1 HDGSAF
7 GEVSTQAYPIGIADA
22 HPCRDHVVGHPRELV
37 DAADS
42 DVHTHGT
49 RAHACLLEAV
59 DRAWTDRGP
68 DDIGED
74 SEYALEALS
83 VRSYETVREQVKAQV
98 RVVRIARRLG
108 EVVDDRPDHD
118 LAYLANVVGALQR
131 GKPGALAQPVGR
143 SPVDRRL
150 PHIDHG
156 RVGGDGGASGTPS
169 AHAGRSVGPET
180 NATELVPTPI
190 TVATSPVRWGDVYRH
205 VQGPVHRRQRCRSD
219 ERVLVASARARR
231 ASPRIGQCRPAR
243 SDPTAR
249 GLDQRRPRRTD

>member
-1 HDGSAF
+1 ELEPVGTGELRGLDDTVVGQPHFRPGRHVAAGRDDAVVAERDADAGVGAEQTVLSDADDLLAPTRKRTHNRRSTADVGAVADDDSGGDAALDHRVAERSRVVVDEAFVHDGSAF

-118 LAYLANVVGALQR
+118 LAYLANV
-131 GKPGALAQPVGR
+131 
-143 SPVDRRL
+143 
-150 PHIDHG
+150 
-156 RVGGDGGASGTPS
+156 
-169 AHAGRSVGPET
+169 
-180 NATELVPTPI
+180 
-190 TVATSPVRWGDVYRH
+190 
-205 VQGPVHRRQRCRSD
+205 
-219 ERVLVASARARR
+219 
-231 ASPRIGQCRPAR
+231 
-243 SDPTAR
+243 
-249 GLDQRRPRRTD
+249 